1 MDTSLYPKNDW
12 SEFFADNSDLLDKIF
27 GEIEESAE
35 NMKPLKIF
43 PKRDN
48 IFRALNLC
56 SIKNTKVVIIGQD
69 CYHGEDQANGLCFSV
84 NEGLKH
90 PPSLRNILKEL
101 ESDIGMKRENGSD
114 FTDLAEQGVLLLNSA
129 LTVVERLAG
138 SNLKIWEPFTDL
150 LIKYISDTSDKN
162 LVFILWG
169 NYAKNK
175 KKFISSVHNIIEGT
189 HPSPLSANRGG
200 FFGGKYFSK
209 ANEFLKNNG
218 DECINWCN
226 YQSTSDK

>member
-1 MDTSLYPKNDW
+1 MDNSLYPENDW
-12 SEFFADNSDLLDKIF
+12 SVFFNNNSDLLDKISS
-27 GEIEESAE
+27 EIKEFAE

-43 PKRDN
+43 PEQDN
-48 IFRALNLC
+48 IFRALKLC
-56 SIKNTKVVIIGQD
+56 PIKNTKVVIIGQD
-69 CYHGEDQANGLCFSV
+69 CYHGKEQANGLCFSV
-84 NEGLKH
+84 NEGIKH

-101 ESDIGMKRENGSD
+101 ESDIGTKRNNGSD

-150 LIKYISDTSDKN
+150 LIKYISDTSPN
-162 LVFILWG
+162 ELVFILWG

-175 KKFISSVHNIIEGT
+175 KKFISSRHNIIEGT

-209 ANEFLKNNG
+209 VNEFLKNNG
-218 DECINWCN
+218 GQSINWCN